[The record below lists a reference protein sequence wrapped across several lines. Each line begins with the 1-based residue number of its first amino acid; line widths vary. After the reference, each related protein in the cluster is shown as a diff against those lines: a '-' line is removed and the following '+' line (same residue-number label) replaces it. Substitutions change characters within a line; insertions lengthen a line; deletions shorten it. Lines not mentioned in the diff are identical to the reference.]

1 MVTNQVIIRVKWFKA
16 KLLLV
21 FPWTSVNELVGVGW
35 LWEWQDRTMSLI
47 WTRSEM
53 TGQKERVR
61 ATLVGMTGFLFVT
74 GYETKPSFLLIEVFK
89 KHFNPLYDIVYT
101 PQILTEAPRMQR
113 RKALC

>member
-1 MVTNQVIIRVKWFKA
+1 MVTNQVIIRVEWFKA

-35 LWEWQDRTMSLI
+35 LREWQDRTMSLI

-74 GYETKPSFLLIEVFK
+74 TARKLSTLLECTIYKTRKPSIFGSGAFLINHDL
-89 KHFNPLYDIVYT
+89 
-101 PQILTEAPRMQR
+101 
-113 RKALC
+113 